1 MTKLKDKD
9 INRILKERAKELSE
23 VTADQEV
30 AEESIEAVEFVLA
43 YEKYAIES
51 AYIDEV
57 YPMKDFTT
65 VPGTPPFVLGII
77 NLRGKILSV
86 IDIRKFFD
94 LPVKGLS
101 NLNRVLVV
109 KTPEMELGIISD
121 FILGVRVIPKK
132 NVHPPLPTLTG
143 IRSKY
148 LHGVTDEGLVLLDVV
163 KILTDPEI
171 IVHDDIDA

>member
-1 MTKLKDKD
+1 MKD

-23 VTADQEV
+23 ASVDQEIV
-30 AEESIEAVEFVLA
+30 EESVEVVEFVLA
-43 YEKYAIES
+43 YEKYAVES

-101 NLNRVLVV
+101 NLNRVLVI
-109 KTPEMELGIISD
+109 KTPEMELGILSD
-121 FILGVRVIPKK
+121 FILGVHVIPKK
-132 NVHPPLPTLTG
+132 SIHPPMPTLTG
-143 IRSKY
+143 IRAKY
-148 LHGVTDEGLVLLDVV
+148 LHGVTDEGLVLLDVL
-163 KILTDPEI
+163 KILSDPEI
-171 IVHDDIDA
+171 IVHDDIEA